1 MRTLLQVPNALG
13 ILLGAI
19 QFTVYLIYRNAAPTV
34 MSELEKGTL
43 EKQIESRGIDIQDI
57 NVNANSVS
65 SKKRTLSRLDAFP
78 ITRSAY
84 LSPNKSDPIQQHEDD
99 AEANGVN

>member
-1 MRTLLQVPNALG
+1 
-13 ILLGAI
+13 
-19 QFTVYLIYRNAAPTV
+19 
-34 MSELEKGTL
+34 MSKLEKGTL

-65 SKKRTLSRLDAFP
+65 SKTRTLSRLDAFP
-78 ITRSAY
+78 ITRSPY

-99 AEANGVN
+99 AEGNGVS